1 MTSRSSLDEQYV
13 LATMN
18 RYWTYAPKRDED
30 RRHHNRFVTFDEVK
44 QFSGEVEKD
53 IEQVR
58 ELLRTVVAID
68 IE

>member
-1 MTSRSSLDEQYV
+1 
-13 LATMN
+13 MN
-18 RYWTYAPKRDED
+18 RYWTYAPKRDEG